1 MFFFFL
7 FQFYT
12 FIHFHGDGASWV
24 IRERKDPS
32 LCGIPRQP
40 SSLAE
45 SIFFYIFYLSPPL
58 FFFFFLLFLL
68 GSLSFIGNFYW
79 YSVVENGMW
88 IGILWWWWCWH
99 LTFSSKFCPFWR
111 VRVWIF
117 WCSFCVLSSAKA
129 FIFVGYF
136 GSGYS
141 ENFSSSI

>member
-58 FFFFFLLFLL
+58 FFFFFSFSFYWVLSLLL
-68 GSLSFIGNFYW
+68 GTFTDTLLLKMECELVYCGD
-79 YSVVENGMW
+79 GGA
-88 IGILWWWWCWH
+88 GI
-99 LTFSSKFCPFWR
+99 
-111 VRVWIF
+111 
-117 WCSFCVLSSAKA
+117 
-129 FIFVGYF
+129 
-136 GSGYS
+136 
-141 ENFSSSI
+141 